1 MAYEDMIYNEKY
13 NEVEREFRKVVDDVM
28 RQELELLQVF
38 FKITNNLFN
47 LFINIKTN
55 FRMPPVKKP
64 KKVIKKLDVPARR
77 EKRKRK
83 KT

>member
-38 FKITNNLFN
+38 FKITNNQFN
-47 LFINIKTN
+47 LFILIL
-55 FRMPPVKKP
+55 
-64 KKVIKKLDVPARR
+64 KLNLECHR
-77 EKRKRK
+77 
-83 KT
+83 